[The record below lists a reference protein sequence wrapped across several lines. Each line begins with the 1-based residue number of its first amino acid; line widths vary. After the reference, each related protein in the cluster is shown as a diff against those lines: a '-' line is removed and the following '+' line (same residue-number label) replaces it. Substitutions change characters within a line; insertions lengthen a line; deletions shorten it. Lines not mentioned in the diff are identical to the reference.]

1 MSIDTAKGQ
10 NQLIIEQRKVER
22 DAPLFKE
29 ISQEAYIEFIG
40 VNEAFVVK
48 DCTQSMISRLK
59 LSQLEIQLQH
69 RIK

>member
-22 DAPLFKE
+22 DASLFKE

-40 VNEAFVVK
+40 VNEAFAVK
-48 DCTQSMISRLK
+48 DCTQSMISRLN
-59 LSQLEIQLQH
+59 LSQLEIQFQH